1 VLHQTTAL
9 AKADKP
15 SKTVNTDDLALSLL
29 VVLNRHLDAARKSLS
44 MLALA
49 WQSQPYAGCIRIK
62 ADASK
67 PADTAHPSFRL
78 PAKWP

>member
-1 VLHQTTAL
+1 MLHQTTAL

-49 WQSQPYAGCIRIK
+49 WQSQP
-62 ADASK
+62 
-67 PADTAHPSFRL
+67 
-78 PAKWP
+78 